1 MGAHK
6 YNPTAIAA
14 KNGELPP
21 KPPKMSK
28 RERER
33 IMEAKCRELLYGPL
47 IAEYLRYKSMIPGI
61 DLSTPKGSKGRW
73 PLQPAEEDT
82 E

>member
-28 RERER
+28 REWER
-33 IMEAKCRELLYGPL
+33 IVDAKCRELLYRPL
-47 IAEYLRYKSMIPGI
+47 IPEAVFIERKMYCVPSRR
-61 DLSTPKGSKGRW
+61 SKGG
-73 PLQPAEEDT
+73 EKE
-82 E
+82 

>member
-6 YNPTAIAA
+6 YNPIAIAA
-14 KNGELPP
+14 KKGELPP

-33 IMEAKCRELLYGPL
+33 LMYAKCQELLYRPL
-47 IAEYLRYKSMIPGI
+47 VEAYCDTISKMPGI
-61 DLSTPKGSKGRW
+61 DLSTPKGGESD
-73 PLQPAEEDT
+73 ET
-82 E
+82 

>member
-33 IMEAKCRELLYGPL
+33 LMYAKCAEILFRPL
-47 IAEYLRYKSMIPGI
+47 VEAYCDMKTEMPGI
-61 DLSTPKGSKGRW
+61 DLTTPKGGEGNEK
-73 PLQPAEEDT
+73 P
-82 E
+82 

>member
-28 RERER
+28 REWER
-33 IMEAKCRELLYGPL
+33 IMDAKCRELLTVPWNTFYVDHQTSTIYAHPKMIQMLKLEL
-47 IAEYLRYKSMIPGI
+47 ING
-61 DLSTPKGSKGRW
+61 G
-73 PLQPAEEDT
+73 DT
-82 E
+82 DAW